1 MRAAE
6 LISGLHGYRH
16 SGSVLALSD
25 VGGHDAV
32 SSPALG
38 KGSHTGATE
47 ISVWPII
54 TDAFA
59 EIDRYAARV
68 KTSYLPGDHL
78 ELLVVDDDG
87 HEVRRPRVN

>member
-1 MRAAE
+1 MP
-6 LISGLHGYRH
+6 YRI
-16 SGSVLALSD
+16 VQ
-25 VGGHDAV
+25 
-32 SSPALG
+32 PWG
-38 KGSHTGATE
+38 KDRTREATE

-68 KTSYLPGDHL
+68 KTSHLPGDHL